1 MKITITKEEAIYL
14 LPQDEFITCPAFMA
28 FYSYKRNEFIAFIQQ
43 TKGLI
48 YFYLSNGSIKLQE
61 EIVENNK
68 LVEIGCEID
77 PQKSVYSLYQ
87 SLLQPIQQNADG
99 SQTSGQTPQSEVFL
113 NRFAA
118 ETYKFLNDLREQN
131 LEIFSSEN
139 ITIYGDWSFRLDKEL
154 GFYCICNNHT
164 GKFMLKVQKGAHE
177 LPSRWVD
184 DDISL
189 ADFFHEMRDFFHDV
203 LSEPMHELLK

>member
-1 MKITITKEEAIYL
+1 MLLTITKEEAIYL

-28 FYSYKRNEFIAFIQQ
+28 FYSYKRNELIGFIQE

-48 YFYLSNGSIKLQE
+48 YFYPTRGFVELQKSIVQF
-61 EIVENNK
+61 NK
-68 LVEIGCEID
+68 FVEINFEID
-77 PQKSVYSLYQ
+77 PQKSVYLLYS
-87 SLLQPIQQNADG
+87 SLLEPMQQNADG
-99 SQTSGQTPQSEVFL
+99 SQTSGQTQQSESFL
-113 NRFAA
+113 NRFGV
-118 ETYKFLNDLREQN
+118 ETYKLLNDLRAQN

-139 ITIYGDWSFRLDKEL
+139 ITIYGDWSFLLDDAL
-154 GFYCICNNHT
+154 GFYCLCNNRT
-164 GKFMLKVQKGAHE
+164 GKFMLKVQKGAYE

-189 ADFFHEMRDFFHDV
+189 ADFQNEMRDFFHDV